1 MDTCRAILLK
11 GTVGGS
17 TREDILSEDQV
28 SLALEQ
34 REMHHGMEAKW

>member
-1 MDTCRAILLK
+1 MADNSVLLK

-34 REMHHGMEAKW
+34 RGLGVLHS